1 MPGLALGIHPPSVG
15 VWMAGSSPAMTLARH
30 MRPYNPP
37 IWRGLESLQV
47 RIFKEGDL
55 CCGINPATHQELF
68 RTACFC
74 LGRASLG
81 PSRAP
86 SVVTIDAERELASR
100 ARLYLRD

>member
-1 MPGLALGIHPPSVG
+1 MSARTVLKFFSSRIYPARALRRSAGQADEARDQARGMTPSRRFAARLISPG
-15 VWMAGSSPAMTLARH
+15 
-30 MRPYNPP
+30 
-37 IWRGLESLQV
+37 
-47 RIFKEGDL
+47 
-55 CCGINPATHQELF
+55 GINPATQQELF

-74 LGRASLG
+74 IGRASLG